1 MNGVL
6 IVMDAS
12 RLIARALKRLFNP
25 DGIRI
30 VQSGGAFSDL
40 GHYHMHVFPSYKG
53 DGYVW
58 PEPLRRDGAEKR
70 LAETREKLVRVLG
83 EVLDEIR

>member
-30 VQSGGAFSDL
+30 VQSGGAFSD
-40 GHYHMHVFPSYKG
+40 KG